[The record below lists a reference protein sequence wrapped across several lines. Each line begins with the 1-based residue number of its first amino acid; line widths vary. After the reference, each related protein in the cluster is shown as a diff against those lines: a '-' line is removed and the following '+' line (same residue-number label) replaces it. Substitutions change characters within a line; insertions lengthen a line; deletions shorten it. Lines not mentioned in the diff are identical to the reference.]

1 MLRRLSQVWRSCG
14 GSVFSCGVLRAYVVA
29 NFLFVGIFLSVLC
42 MRCGRGVGALL
53 RSAVVGN
60 IASLDF
66 LDLS

>member
-1 MLRRLSQVWRSCG
+1 M
-14 GSVFSCGVLRAYVVA
+14 LRAYVVA

-42 MRCGRGVGALL
+42 MRCGRGVGDLL
-53 RSAVVGN
+53 RSAVVVN